1 MSENS
6 WATEIF
12 VPNVP
17 HIDGAPSDV
26 GDEFTFTDHSSL
38 QCRFRLTEVTPARRG
53 VWRAMDSD
61 VSFVEERNEWT
72 DTQVIFYITLAASTP
87 QHKPSSHTDRPAW
100 RGDERI
106 RHSRAPG
113 RRMPRRPYS
122 RLTSRSRGAAVHNPS
137 ARNHIACRT
146 RTIDKEIAD
155 RT

>member
-61 VSFVEERNEWT
+61 VRFVEERNEWT
-72 DTQVIFYITLAASTP
+72 DTQVIFYITLAVLDAAAQAVVTYR
-87 QHKPSSHTDRPAW
+87 QA
-100 RGDERI
+100 GL
-106 RHSRAPG
+106 A
-113 RRMPRRPYS
+113 RR
-122 RLTSRSRGAAVHNPS
+122 
-137 ARNHIACRT
+137 
-146 RTIDKEIAD
+146 
-155 RT
+155 